1 MINGAFVNAHKN
13 LHRFSEA
20 LIHGPYDG
28 WVAIFE
34 TDALENWIGKTPL
47 SLLDRCQGKFNLR

>member
-13 LHRFSEA
+13 LHSFSEA
-20 LIHGPYDG
+20 YFTVLDG
-28 WVAIFE
+28 WIAIFE
-34 TDALENWIGKTPL
+34 TDALENWIGQTQL